1 MRKVPWTATIL
12 TMSAIAASLA
22 PTLVASAA
30 TAALLPVTLS
40 VAQARAEFATVGA
53 ATAAAM
59 ATGWRQHLAGSEQAG
74 HGAGTVQDVVV
85 DPVTGRQE
93 GFAAMRGWPSSHQ
106 VFAQGQGQWTDI
118 DRTQKQNR
126 RALALLGRPTASF
139 TFAASAASL
148 DQSLSGEMSAMAA
161 LDPADLATLVGQ
173 STPITPTIDSVA
185 RTDVGDGT
193 RVYTVADHI
202 VDTTLTATL
211 SLDVAGRLVKSI
223 VRETAPPGDGIPGT
237 STYTVDY
244 TYGPVT
250 VRLPTGAQTVPQT
263 AFDRAVYCLTLP
275 TVVASEAKDIAS
287 DANTRALST
296 GHKSVGAAD
305 IRVSGARR
313 RAQDTKQAQLIPVRI
328 SVTSAGVSVSATNP
342 FTHQQPACAV
352 LVIKGRAAV
361 RRTQ

>member
-1 MRKVPWTATIL
+1 VRTVPWTATIL
-12 TMSAIAASLA
+12 TMSAIATALA
-22 PTLVASAA
+22 PTLAASAA
-30 TAALLPVTLS
+30 TPPMLPVTLS

-59 ATGWRQHLAGSEQAG
+59 ATGWRQHLVGSEQAG
-74 HGAGTVQDVVV
+74 HAGVTVQDVVA
-85 DPVTGRQE
+85 DPVAGRQE
-93 GFAAMRGWPSSHQ
+93 GFMAMPGWPSSHQ

-126 RALALLGRPTASF
+126 RALALLGRPTASY

-148 DQSLSGEMSAMAA
+148 DQSLSGEMAAMAA
-161 LDPADLATLVGQ
+161 LDPADLATLIGQ
-173 STPITPTIDSVA
+173 STPITPTVDSVA
-185 RTDVGDGT
+185 RTDAGDGT

-211 SLDVAGRLVKSI
+211 SLDVEGRLVQSI
-223 VRETAPPGDGIPGT
+223 VRETTPPADGIPGT

-244 TYGPVT
+244 TYAPMT
-250 VRLPTGAQTVPQT
+250 VRLPTSAQTVPQP

-275 TVVASEAKDIAS
+275 TVVASEAKNIAF
-287 DANTRALST
+287 DANTQALST
-296 GHKSVGAAD
+296 GHTFVGVAD
-305 IRVSGARR
+305 IRASGARR
-313 RAQDTKQAQLIPVRI
+313 RAQDTKQAQLIPARI

-342 FTHQQPACAV
+342 YTHQQPAYAV
-352 LVIKGRAAV
+352 LIIKGRAAV